1 MAIQRRKPAGETQG
15 VNLGSGVYLAKVVS
29 VMDPSFN
36 GRLRV
41 TLLKAQGNDIGADN
55 QTYTVN
61 YASPFFGYTP
71 FPAMG
76 KNNEDFNDTQKSY
89 GMWFVPPDVGVTV
102 MCVFV
107 DGNPGEGYW
116 FACLPA
122 NFANNM
128 VPAIAGS
135 TQVEL
140 TDADKKKFDTKQPL
154 PVGEINK
161 RFNQEAAEKDPDK
174 IKKPVHPIADRF
186 LEQGTLEDDVR
197 GVTTTSAR
205 RQTPNAAFGISTPG
219 PLDWREGSKRMPTGP
234 ADNQS
239 LTGVAVSRLGG
250 TQFVMD
256 DGDDRYVRQ
265 TTADKGPVKYIDVI
279 EKRFADAENAPTN
292 EKGEPTVPYNE
303 YARIRTRTGHQ
314 LLLHNSEDLIYI
326 GNSKGTA
333 WVELTSN
340 GKIDIYAADSISV
353 HTENDLNIKADRD
366 VNIEAGRN
374 INMKAT
380 AEYVS
385 ESELHRRDEEG
396 NPIPKIQDGNE
407 YEAGRIQIESAFNT
421 NILIGANGKIETRT
435 YKNKDDLDV
444 NGALDISVVGST
456 KISTGYGVVSPHDF
470 ELKVFG
476 DTLVKTTGNLD
487 LNTDGNNAYTAG
499 GTTDILSGG
508 NHTETAAEIHMNG
521 PEAREAEEA
530 RQAATI
536 AALHLHT
543 TLFTNPDVGWPK
555 LKYNDGTIKTIMKRV
570 PMHEP
575 WPLHE
580 NNSPALQNVTF
591 TDRELEEKQEE

>member
-1 MAIQRRKPAGETQG
+1 MAIQRRKPAGETRG

-41 TLLKAQGNDIGADN
+41 TLLKSQGNDVGADN

-102 MCVFV
+102 MCTFV
-107 DGNPGEGYW
+107 DGDPGEGYW
-116 FACLPA
+116 FACLPP

-135 TQVEL
+135 TQVDL
-140 TDADKKKFDTKQPL
+140 TDADKKKFDTTQPL

-161 RFNQEAAEKDPDK
+161 RFNKEEAEKDPDK

-186 LEQGTLEDDVR
+186 LEAGTLEDDVR

-219 PLDWREGSKRMPTGP
+219 PLDWRDGSKRMTTGTTE
-234 ADNQS
+234 NQS

-265 TTADKGPVKYIDVI
+265 TSAASGPVKYIDVI
-279 EKRFADAENAPTN
+279 EKRFADAEGKQTN
-292 EKGEPTVPYNE
+292 DKGDVTVPYNE
-303 YARIRTRTGHQ
+303 YTRLRTRTGHQ
-314 LLLHNSEDLIYI
+314 ILLHNSEDLIYI
-326 GNSKGTA
+326 GNSRGTS
-333 WVELTSN
+333 WIEMTSN
-340 GKIDIYAADSISV
+340 GKIDVYAADSISV

-385 ESELHRRDEEG
+385 TDELHRRDADG
-396 NPIPKIQDGNE
+396 NPISKIQDGNE
-407 YEAGRIQIESAFNT
+407 YESGRIQIESAFNT
-421 NILIGANGKIETRT
+421 NILIGANGKIETRN
-435 YKNKDDLDV
+435 YENAEGVKVD
-444 NGALDISVVGST
+444 GSLDISVIGST
-456 KISTGYGVVSPHDF
+456 KIATGYGIVTPHDLD
-470 ELKVFG
+470 LKVFG
-476 DTLVKTTGNLD
+476 DTLIKTTGNLD

-521 PEAREAEEA
+521 PQAREAEEA
-530 RQAATI
+530 SQAATI
-536 AALHLHT
+536 TALHLHT
-543 TLFTNPDVGWPK
+543 TLFTNPAVGWPK
-555 LKYNDGTIKTIMKRV
+555 LKYTDGKIKTIMKRV

-580 NNSPALQNVTF
+580 NNSPALQNETF
-591 TDRELEEKQEE
+591 TDREPKEE